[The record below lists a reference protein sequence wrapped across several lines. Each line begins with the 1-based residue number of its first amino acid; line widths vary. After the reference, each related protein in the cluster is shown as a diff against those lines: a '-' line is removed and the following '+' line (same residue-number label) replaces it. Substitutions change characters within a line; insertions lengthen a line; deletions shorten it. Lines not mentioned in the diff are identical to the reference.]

1 ASWAFANKEHVMTG
15 RWEAFGIIL
24 ATVAG
29 GLWGCARVETEERPD
44 SARVHQAIING
55 NDASDPKFDAIGALL
70 TVGDWDLACSGTLV
84 APNAVVTAKHCVN
97 EYVAPALANGE
108 TIHFAFGAFLDQ
120 LATITGYVS
129 APPSRTKSGL
139 MLNGGRDLAVLYID
153 AAPEGIVP
161 AKLGLFTDEALGD
174 QFQIGGYGQDETGF
188 YGWRMSGPATARAI
202 AGQWY
207 NLLFNGDKRAF
218 LDWYFSDAP
227 TSYPKSVA
235 DAQHWWKTYRL
246 EPQYE
251 LLAGGLPG
259 EALGCFGDSGGPIFL
274 GDSADT
280 LTVYG
285 VSFAVESSIVDN
297 CTRGGAYLV
306 FNAPM
311 LRFVRSAISR
321 H

>member
-1 ASWAFANKEHVMTG
+1 MTKRWATL
-15 RWEAFGIIL
+15 GIV
-24 ATVAG
+24 VAAVG
-29 GLWGCARVETEERPD
+29 GSLLGCSQAQPEEVSGPVKVD
-44 SARVHQAIING
+44 QTIING

-84 APNAVVTAKHCVN
+84 APNAVITAKHCVN
-97 EYVAPALANGE
+97 KYVAPALANHQ

-120 LATITGYVS
+120 LATITGYVT
-129 APPSRTKSGL
+129 APASPTKSGL
-139 MLNGGRDLAVLYID
+139 LQNGGRDLAVVYID

-161 AKLGLFTDEALGD
+161 AKLGQFRNSALGN

-207 NLLFNGDKRAF
+207 DLLFDGDRQAF
-218 LDWYFSDAP
+218 LDWYFTDAP
-227 TSYPKSVA
+227 TNYPKSEA
-235 DAQHWWKTYRL
+235 DAQNWWKTYRL
-246 EPQYE
+246 EPQFE

-274 GDSADT
+274 GDSAET

-285 VSFAVESSIVDN
+285 VSFGVEASIAHN
-297 CTRGGAYLV
+297 CTRGGAYIV
-306 FNAPM
+306 FNKTM
-311 LRFVRSAISR
+311 LDFVQAAIAN